1 MKYLQKII
9 FFTGTFLFSFNL
21 LLAQVNVSGTIVDK
35 DGQPIPG
42 VTILDLENNSNGA
55 VTDFDGNFTIN
66 VPSDGTL
73 SVSFIGYITQNIS
86 ISGQTNLKVTLEE
99 NISALDEVV
108 ITGYGSQV
116 KKSDLTGSI
125 SSISSED
132 FESQPLIRVD
142 QALQARAA
150 GVAVTQTSG
159 APGAGYKIRIRGANS
174 ITGNNNPLYVV
185 DGLVV
190 GNINNINAT
199 DISSME
205 VLKDASATAIYGN
218 RGANGV
224 VLIST
229 KSGKRKSKNSG

>member
-1 MKYLQKII
+1 MCIRDR
-9 FFTGTFLFSFNL
+9 N
-21 LLAQVNVSGTIVDK
+21 
-35 DGQPIPG
+35 
-42 VTILDLENNSNGA
+42 IL
-55 VTDFDGNFTIN
+55 V
-66 VPSDGTL
+66 
-73 SVSFIGYITQNIS
+73 
-86 ISGQTNLKVTLEE
+86 SGQTNINVTLEE
-99 NISALDEVV
+99 NISALDEIV

-174 ITGNNNPLYVV
+174 ITGNNTPLYVV

-190 GNINNINAT
+190 GNINNINAS

-205 VLKDASATAIYGN
+205 VLKDASATAI
-218 RGANGV
+218 
-224 VLIST
+224 
-229 KSGKRKSKNSG
+229 

>member
-1 MKYLQKII
+1 MCANT
-9 FFTGTFLFSFNL
+9 FF
-21 LLAQVNVSGTIVDK
+21 AQTSISGTVVDK

-42 VTILDLENNSNGA
+42 VTILDSSNDQNGT
-55 VTDFDGNFTIN
+55 VSDFDGNFTIS

-73 SVSFIGYITQNIS
+73 NISYIGYQTQSVAVLGETNLS
-86 ISGQTNLKVTLEE
+86 ISLEE
-99 NISALDEVV
+99 SVSALDEVV

-125 SSISSED
+125 ASIGAED

-190 GNINNINAT
+190 GNINNINAS

-224 VLIST
+224 VLITT
-229 KSGKRKSKNSG
+229 KSGKKGKAKIQIDSFFGS